1 MAPPPPPPLLFATT
15 PPAGSA
21 APTPQTLNPG
31 PLNLS
36 CRFVQGTELWD
47 NIKKFAMASFAMKAT
62 ERDPEFVDNFCKVGE
77 HVGGGPRGRGG
88 QGGGRRGKGEVGT
101 PDKGVESTS
110 SARWEGRGGGG
121 RRGGKEKGEG
131 GDGGAPI
138 RGLRLTDQD

>member
-62 ERDPEFVDNFCKVGE
+62 ERDPDFVDNFCKV
-77 HVGGGPRGRGG
+77 VGGQKGGGKGEECGGG
-88 QGGGRRGKGEVGT
+88 QGEEGSGT
-101 PDKGVESTS
+101 
-110 SARWEGRGGGG
+110 
-121 RRGGKEKGEG
+121 EG
-131 GDGGAPI
+131 GTHDEESEHG
-138 RGLRLTDQD
+138 